1 MLPEFGEIWLSP
13 LRDDCQF
20 TYLRRKKEKK
30 EKKEKKLHTTTR
42 RLMWKDYYLFSA
54 CD

>member
-13 LRDDCQF
+13 LRDNCQF

-30 EKKEKKLHTTTR
+30 KKTAYNNTKINVE
-42 RLMWKDYYLFSA
+42 RLLSVFRL
-54 CD
+54 